1 MDDFNLDLS
10 EVNKAEELEAQKA
23 EAAVTE
29 DGLDKKHKVAFYVIL
44 GIVGLSGLGVPI
56 LAYFLVKKIKE
67 NKQLKAELDAKNGD
81 GKPDENAEEKIEEKK
96 EESKTDEKPSEKK

>member
-10 EVNKAEELEAQKA
+10 EVSKAEEAELQKVD
-23 EAAVTE
+23 AAGEEET
-29 DGLDKKHKVAFYVIL
+29 LDKKHKVAFYVIL

-67 NKQLKAELDAKNGD
+67 NKKLKEELDAKNGD
-81 GKPDENAEEKIEEKK
+81 GKPEEKTDEKVEEKK